1 MHSRDISNV
10 AARVRELGKPI
21 PASISKQTLPM
32 YTTIKSLM
40 ESMIPDLQGINA
52 DRYHYNVSMG
62 IQEYMEAVLFQHYL
76 ETQMLLTHEEAGACL
91 PSGMRL
97 TFEDYLL
104 GIFDMTG
111 ELMRF
116 AITYMATNGKLPSS
130 DNALQTSILADM
142 QLLRSQL
149 ENLNVV
155 GHKLNKEYEQ
165 KLKTTKQ
172 SVEKIENSVYSMLV
186 RGKER
191 PKGWR
196 PDTGPV
202 EGRREA
208 EEIESY

>member
-1 MHSRDISNV
+1 MRFCDISNV
-10 AARVRELGKPI
+10 AVRVRELGKPI
-21 PASISKQTLPM
+21 HVSISKQTKPM
-32 YTTIKSLM
+32 YTTIKTLM
-40 ESMIPDLQGINA
+40 ESMIPELQGINA

-76 ETQMLLTHEEAGACL
+76 ETQMLLTHQEAAALL
-91 PSGMRL
+91 PFGMKL
-97 TFEDYLL
+97 TSEDYLL

-130 DNALQTSILADM
+130 DNILHTSILADM
-142 QLLRSQL
+142 QLIRSQL
-149 ENLNVV
+149 ENLNVL

-202 EGRREA
+202 DGRREA